1 MTPKPP
7 KTPPAPS
14 AVDQQLADIQAQ
26 FAAMKNAPT
35 SKLNYLGQ
43 PAGDATP
50 IINPDIQTQGMA
62 SPGGIARDAKG
73 QPLPRYYAGAENWP
87 AKTDMSPDQI
97 SKLQD
102 QLVQAGQL
110 DSGFQRGVWDDGSA
124 TALGKIMASA
134 NNTGS
139 DWPTALQHFMDS
151 EPMIIDKKTGLARK
165 RLPGESASGA
175 TRAPLSLR
183 LSNPDDLASVANDAA
198 MKRLGRTFT
207 QEELNKFVTS
217 YHSAETG
224 TQTADYNAQAAG
236 GSATAT
242 PTSATA
248 ANKFAEQVDPVAAQA
263 RNVLPLVASI
273 DQFLKSGGAMSN
285 AQAGG

>member
-1 MTPKPP
+1 MA
-7 KTPPAPS
+7 KTPAAPS
-14 AVDQQLADIQAQ
+14 ATDQALQDLYNQ
-26 FAAMKNAPT
+26 FAALKSGPSST
-35 SKLNYLGQ
+35 LNYLGQ
-43 PAGDATP
+43 PAGNATP
-50 IINPDIQTQGMA
+50 IINAAVEAQGKA
-62 SPGGIARDAKG
+62 SPGGIARDANK

-87 AKTDMSPDQI
+87 AKTDMTPDQI

-110 DSGFQRGVWDDGSA
+110 IPSASNPFQRGVWDDQSA
-124 TALGKIMASA
+124 QALGKIMVSA

-151 EPMIIDKKTGLARK
+151 EPMIIDKKTGMARK
-165 RLPGESASGA
+165 RLPGEAAS
-175 TRAPLSLR
+175 TQAPLSLR
-183 LSNPDDLASVANDAA
+183 MSNPDDLADIANTAA

-207 QEELNKFVTS
+207 QDELNKFVTS
-217 YHSAETG
+217 FHGAETA
-224 TQTADYNAQAAG
+224 TQTADYNAQSAG

-242 PTSATA
+242 ATPSVA
-248 ANKFAEQVDPVAAQA
+248 ADKFAEQVDPVAAQA
-263 RNVLPLVASI
+263 RNVLPLVSSI